1 MWIPIIVPVKIIYRK
16 YTHSPAATR
25 YSKLTSQLIVPLI
38 LLTALFGILA
48 AAIQLIWGIVL
59 CGIAWVLLI
68 LSKALFIPRRAK
80 KDRAKSIHTMEREW
94 QHRMERK
101 KAETEAASPGGLT
114 SGQDSL
120 ITWHRMYLR

>member
-1 MWIPIIVPVKIIYRK
+1 
-16 YTHSPAATR
+16 
-25 YSKLTSQLIVPLI
+25 